1 MNLESIVFAIIGA
14 FLAYGALG
22 CIVMLIRGLFLNDKE
37 SLSYRK
43 YWHLLVGGFI
53 LCAGLS
59 VSLLGQAY
67 EDFFGKEDK
76 IEKYNSNSPN
86 FRGDARYGACNSG
99 CGCKSYVSDGAG
111 RCSNCRF
118 YGCSTNKY
126 GHRHY

>member
-1 MNLESIVFAIIGA
+1 MNLESIAFAIIGA

-67 EDFFGKEDK
+67 EDFFGKEDN
-76 IEKYNSNSPN
+76 IEKYNSNSLN
-86 FRGDARYGACNSG
+86 FKGKCIHVDKRIPWNECDK
-99 CGCKSYVSDGAG
+99 CKLHKVYW
-111 RCSNCRF
+111 
-118 YGCSTNKY
+118 
-126 GHRHY
+126 

>member
-1 MNLESIVFAIIGA
+1 MNLESIAFAIIGA

-67 EDFFGKEDK
+67 EDYFGKEDNIK
-76 IEKYNSNSPN
+76 
-86 FRGDARYGACNSG
+86 
-99 CGCKSYVSDGAG
+99 VQ
-111 RCSNCRF
+111 
-118 YGCSTNKY
+118 
-126 GHRHY
+126 